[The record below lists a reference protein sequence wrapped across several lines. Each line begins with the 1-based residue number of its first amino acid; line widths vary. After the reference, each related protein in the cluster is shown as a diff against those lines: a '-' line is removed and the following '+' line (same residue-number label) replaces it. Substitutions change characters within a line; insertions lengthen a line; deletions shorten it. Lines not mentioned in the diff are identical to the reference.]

1 MTDCWN
7 LKKKKKLSFV
17 WGIFNHKL
25 ENIDQCIR
33 KEEKIF
39 AVCQFCG
46 LLPGWKE
53 KGETRDEHLENELAI
68 IPYGR
73 SEGMKLMGSS
83 SDAQMCSP
91 RQ

>member
-1 MTDCWN
+1 MFGVFLITSWRILTN
-7 LKKKKKLSFV
+7 AFVRKK
-17 WGIFNHKL
+17 
-25 ENIDQCIR
+25 
-33 KEEKIF
+33 KIF

-46 LLPGWKE
+46 LLLGWKE

-83 SDAQMCSP
+83 NDAQMCSP